1 MLLIV
6 MLSSWLAGLVEPDGE
21 GRLAEAV
28 SWIYIAVSIWIPL
41 YFLFSL
47 KRVYQQGW
55 AMTITKYC
63 LIGISYVVLLSFA
76 TAFVAL
82 LSFVLL

>member
-1 MLLIV
+1 
-6 MLSSWLAGLVEPDGE
+6 
-21 GRLAEAV
+21 
-28 SWIYIAVSIWIPL
+28 
-41 YFLFSL
+41 L

-55 AMTITKYC
+55 FMTVTKYC
-63 LIGISYVVLLSFA
+63 LIGISYVLLLSLT

>member
-1 MLLIV
+1 MT
-6 MLSSWLAGLVEPDGE
+6 LS
-21 GRLAEAV
+21 
-28 SWIYIAVSIWIPL
+28 
-41 YFLFSL
+41 
-47 KRVYQQGW
+47 
-55 AMTITKYC
+55 KYC